1 MREKEARRAIR
12 ELAVREGVTE
22 KKIIADI
29 EEMIHTTLEE
39 IRQRGDLASIQKWAQ
54 IPCQGEIPTALE
66 LIGYL
71 SEEIEM
77 LWR

>member
-29 EEMIHTTLEE
+29 EEMIHTPLEE
-39 IRQRGDLASIQKWAQ
+39 IHQRGDLASYYY
-54 IPCQGEIPTALE
+54 
-66 LIGYL
+66 LIK
-71 SEEIEM
+71 IFNFI
-77 LWR
+77 R

>member
-12 ELAVREGVTE
+12 EWAVREGVTE

-39 IRQRGDLASIQKWAQ
+39 IHQRGDLASIQKWAQ

-71 SEEIEM
+71 I
-77 LWR
+77 LIFNKRL